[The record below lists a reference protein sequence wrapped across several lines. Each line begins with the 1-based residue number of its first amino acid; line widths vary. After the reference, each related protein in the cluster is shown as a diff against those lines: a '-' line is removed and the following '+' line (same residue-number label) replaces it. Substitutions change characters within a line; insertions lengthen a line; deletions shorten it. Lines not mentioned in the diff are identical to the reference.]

1 MVFSKLKRW
10 GPRTPVE
17 VVSVTL
23 GEMSSTMKTTRLVVS
38 DMAMRV
44 RGPEMWSIVKML
56 LSGLS
61 EYSTVMFQNL
71 RKGKE

>member
-1 MVFSKLKRW
+1 
-10 GPRTPVE
+10 
-17 VVSVTL
+17 
-23 GEMSSTMKTTRLVVS
+23 MSSTIKRTKLVVS

-44 RGPEMWSIVKML
+44 SGPEMWSNVKML

-61 EYSTVMFQNL
+61 EYSTVTFQYL